1 MELIQQNSNNRDAY
15 PLSPAL
21 TISTQGQD
29 CPTAACSLA
38 SLPWYSSLK
47 PGLFCEWSLWK
58 YTVVS

>member
-1 MELIQQNSNNRDAY
+1 MELIQQNSNNRAAY
-15 PLSPAL
+15 PPSPAL
-21 TISTQGQD
+21 TISARGQD
-29 CPTAACSLA
+29 CAAAAPSAA